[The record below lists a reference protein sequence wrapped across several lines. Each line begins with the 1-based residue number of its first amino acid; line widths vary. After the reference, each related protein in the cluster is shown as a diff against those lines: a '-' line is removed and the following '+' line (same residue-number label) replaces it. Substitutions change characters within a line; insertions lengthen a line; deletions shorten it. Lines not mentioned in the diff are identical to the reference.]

1 MTQQIALHGYK
12 TATAAVIYVTLPH
25 PTDADLFVTNP
36 TLAAGDAKVSIDGGA
51 FANLGTLPAVT
62 PAGGVGVKIVLSA
75 GEMTGTNILIC
86 LKDQTAP
93 EEWSA
98 VTILIACTAVT
109 FDDLVR
115 STTPANALT
124 VDASGRVDVGKWL
137 GTAVTTDATTSLP
150 DVHVDA
156 IGSST
161 AKATSLGTAVDTAN
175 NVVKTDVV
183 YISGDAT
190 AADNAELM
198 FDGTGYAGGTTKLGV
213 NVSQWAGQ
221 TAQANGTTNL
231 PMVDVDAL
239 DGSTAKATA
248 LTAAV
253 DSGNNRVK
261 ADLEAIAASTTAV
274 ANMQDDYDGTGYE
287 GGTINRKVN
296 VMKIS
301 DDSVAADN
309 LESYCDG
316 TTPAPVN
323 VTQIS
328 GDATA
333 ADNAESAFD
342 GTGWAFTACTM
353 PTVTS
358 VTNSVV
364 LNQATPMDES
374 PTDNSIGEYL
384 FLAGAYVRNRVEV
397 SGGIQTVYA
406 SDSVT
411 PINQRTQ
418 SATALVPV

>member
-1 MTQQIALHGYK
+1 MTQQLALHGYK
-12 TATAAVIYVTLPH
+12 TNTAAVIYVTLPH

-36 TLAAGDAKVSIDGGA
+36 TLAAGDAKVSIDGAA

-75 GEMTGTNILIC
+75 AEMNGTNILIC

-98 VTILIACTAVT
+98 VTILIACTTVS

-115 STTPANALT
+115 STTPANSLT

-161 AKATSLGTAVDTAN
+161 AKATSLGTAIDTSN
-175 NVVKTDVV
+175 NVVKADVTYV
-183 YISGDAT
+183 SGDSA
-190 AADNAELM
+190 AADNLEAAH
-198 FDGTGYAGGTTKLGV
+198 DGTGYVGGSILQKVDVRQWVGTTTTLDATSSLPDV
-213 NVSQWAGQ
+213 NVKSLA
-221 TAQANGTTNL
+221 T
-231 PMVDVDAL
+231 
-239 DGSTAKATA
+239 STAKATA
-248 LTAAV
+248 LAAAV
-253 DSGNNRVK
+253 DSGNNRID
-261 ADLEAIAASTTAV
+261 ADIEAISGSTAAV
-274 ANMQDDYDGTGYE
+274 ANMQDDYDGTGYA
-287 GGTINRKVN
+287 GGTIPRN
-296 VMKIS
+296 VDVQKIS
-301 DDSVAADN
+301 GDATAADN

-342 GTGWAFTACTM
+342 GTGWAFTACVM
-353 PTVTS
+353 PVTTS
-358 VTNSVV
+358 ITNSVV
-364 LNQATPMDES
+364 LNLTSAIDETPVS
-374 PTDNSIGEYL
+374 NSIGDYIYK
-384 FLAGAYVRNRVEV
+384 AGAYVRNRVEV
-397 SGGIQTVYA
+397 SGGVQTVYA

-411 PINQRTQ
+411 PVSQRTQ